1 MVMWQQIQLFCK
13 RLAQKTNGTRPL
25 GEKEEEME
33 KYEFKIKTNA
43 NDLFEFMMV
52 HNYKCLRGVLSVAF
66 SLAALIGMIAFWGQT
81 SSVQKI
87 CLGIFALMFTV
98 ITPIE
103 YKIRAKRQEKKTFET
118 EYTYIF
124 DESGIVV
131 KANELSNELSWD
143 EVYKV
148 ISTKNLV
155 VIYFSPVRAFILPKK
170 TIGNNFAEF
179 KKLMEKKTNCYRF
192 KMEE

>member
-1 MVMWQQIQLFCK
+1 MEEK
-13 RLAQKTNGTRPL
+13 R
-25 GEKEEEME
+25 
-33 KYEFKIKTNA
+33 YEYKIKTSA

-66 SLAALIGMIAFWGQT
+66 SVAALVGMIAFWNQT
-81 SSVQKI
+81 STVQKI
-87 CLGIFALMFTV
+87 CLLIFALMFTV

-124 DESGIVV
+124 DEEGIVV
-131 KANELSNELSWD
+131 KANELKNELSWD
-143 EVYKV
+143 EVFKV
-148 ISTKNLV
+148 ISTKNLI

-170 TIGNNFAEF
+170 IIGDEFAGF
-179 KKLMEKKTNCYRF
+179 KALMEEKTNCYKF